1 VTEQSWVALV
11 PRDTVF
17 VRDGRSFNAA
27 ADTLAATVLPG
38 PATAAGAVGAAFGA
52 EPDEVRGPVF
62 ARRVAGQWRPYFP
75 VPADLVVCADA
86 PESLV
91 YRLKPEE
98 LAGDTDLDQLPGE
111 HGAGPGERVCVPERW
126 LVPPLAAEPAEPLS
140 GWLSATDLTAYL
152 AGELLDSGGVTPGDL
167 DLGTPFERERRVG
180 LARDDR
186 TARAGFLYQTEHL
199 RPHEN
204 WAFLAQ
210 YTYKPDWASRLT
222 GPVSFGGRGRL
233 VDTEEAVSRWPE
245 CPDPFSAKRVLV
257 YLVTPALWPTGWHP
271 PLPPGAR
278 LIAAATGKPEVVATL
293 TPGPDPKKTRTLRW
307 AVPAGSVFLLEFDTA
322 ERGAA
327 WATDVHGTAYAPGT
341 DDRLRTAGFGV
352 VLTGVWK

>member
-1 VTEQSWVALV
+1 MTERAWVALR

-17 VRDGRSFNAA
+17 VRDGRSFDAA
-27 ADTLAATVLPG
+27 ADTQAATVLPG
-38 PATAAGAVGAAFGA
+38 PATTAGAVGAAFKA

-62 ARRVAGQWRPYFP
+62 ARRVAGRWRPYLP

-98 LAGDTDLDQLPGE
+98 LAGTTDLDQLPDDD
-111 HGAGPGERVCVPERW
+111 ARRGERACVPERW
-126 LVPPLAAEPAEPLS
+126 LVPPLAAEPAEPLT
-140 GWLSATDLTAYL
+140 GWLSGEDLTAYL
-152 AGELLDSGGVTPGDL
+152 AGELLESGDVRPGDL
-167 DLGTPFERERRVG
+167 DLGTPFEREQRVG

-186 TARAGFLYQTEHL
+186 SARSGFLYRTEHL
-199 RPHEN
+199 RPHEH

-210 YTYKPDWASRLT
+210 YTYEPGWRGQLT
-222 GPVSFGGRGRL
+222 SPVNFGGRGRL
-233 VDTEEAVSRWPE
+233 ADAENADCRWPKT
-245 CPDPFSAKRVLV
+245 PDNFSSKRVLV
-257 YLVTPALWPTGWHP
+257 YLATPALWPTGWHP

-278 LIAAATGKPEVVATL
+278 LIAAATGKPEPVATL
-293 TPGPDPKKTRTLRW
+293 TPGPDAWKTRTLRW

-322 ERGAA
+322 ERAGA
-327 WATDVHGTAYAPGT
+327 WAASVHGTAYAPGVE
-341 DDRLRTAGFGV
+341 DRLRTAGFGV